1 MSKCA
6 FSLVSNA
13 RDEKSR
19 YVTGVS
25 EELEEECR
33 ASMLYDNMDLARLM
47 VHAQQFEESRLTK
60 RNMEAKEAKS
70 FEGSSSKSRLD
81 VQDKLK
87 FKKMFSNQVPS
98 NFSKNRNDRGSNPKP
113 QEGRNV
119 DPPKE

>member
-1 MSKCA
+1 MI
-6 FSLVSNA
+6 
-13 RDEKSR
+13 
-19 YVTGVS
+19 
-25 EELEEECR
+25 
-33 ASMLYDNMDLARLM
+33 
-47 VHAQQFEESRLTK
+47 HIQQVEDSHLRK
-60 RNMEAKEAKS
+60 RNRESKKAKS